1 MKNDL
6 FDLTGKIALV
16 TGGTHGLGM
25 AIAVGLA
32 NAGAKIVVN
41 DIDKEKLEHAKQEY
55 KKQGVDVATFLFD
68 VTSEESVDK
77 GITAIEK
84 EVGYIDILVNNAG
97 IIRRI
102 PLLDM
107 EVAEFE
113 LVLKVDVTGP
123 FIVSKR
129 VVKSMIKRGSGG
141 KIINMC
147 SMMSEVGRHSVG
159 AYAAAKGGLK
169 MLTKN
174 MAVEWAKHNIQVNGI
189 APGYF
194 ATEQTA
200 PIRVDGHPFNE
211 LIMTRTPMNRWGQP
225 EELQG
230 TAIYLASKA
239 SDFVTGIL
247 VYVDGGMLATLGK
260 TKLEE

>member
-1 MKNDL
+1 MASDL
-6 FDLTGKIALV
+6 FDLKGKIALV

-32 NAGAKIVVN
+32 HAGAKIVIN
-41 DIDKEKLEHAKQEY
+41 DLSAEKLENAKREY
-55 KKQGVDVATFLFD
+55 KTKGVDVFTCLFD
-68 VTSEESVDK
+68 VTNEGAVDK
-77 GITAIEK
+77 GIVTIEK
-84 EVGYIDILVNNAG
+84 EVGPVDILVNNAG

-102 PLLDM
+102 PLLEM
-107 EVAEFE
+107 EVNDFE
-113 LVLKVDVTGP
+113 LVLKIDVTGP
-123 FIVSKR
+123 FIMSKR
-129 VVKSMIKRGSGG
+129 VVKSMVERKRGG

-147 SMMSEVGRHSVG
+147 SMMSEVGRHGVG

-174 MAVEWAKHNIQVNGI
+174 MAVEWARYGVQVNGI

-200 PIRVDGHPFNE
+200 PIRVEGHPFNE
-211 LIMTRTPMNRWGQP
+211 LIMTRTPMSRWGEP
-225 EELQG
+225 DELQG
-230 TAIYLASKA
+230 TAVYLASKA

-247 VYVDGGMLATLGK
+247 IYVDGGMLATLGK

>member
-1 MKNDL
+1 MASDL
-6 FDLTGKIALV
+6 FDLKGKTALV

-25 AIAVGLA
+25 SIAVGLA
-32 NAGAKIVVN
+32 NAGAQIVVN
-41 DIDKEKLEHAKQEY
+41 DLSAEKLENAKKEFKAKGIDASTY
-55 KKQGVDVATFLFD
+55 LFD
-68 VTSEESVDK
+68 VTNEGAVDK
-77 GITAIEK
+77 GITSIEN
-84 EVGYIDILVNNAG
+84 EVGPVDILVNNAG
-97 IIRRI
+97 IIRRV
-102 PLLDM
+102 PLLEM
-107 EVAEFE
+107 EVNDFE
-113 LVLKVDVTGP
+113 LVMKIDVTGP
-123 FIVSKR
+123 FIMSKR
-129 VVKSMIKRGSGG
+129 VVKSMVDRKKGG

-147 SMMSEVGRHSVG
+147 SMMSEVGRHGVG

-174 MAVEWAKHNIQVNGI
+174 MAVEWARYGIQVNGI

-211 LIMTRTPMNRWGQP
+211 LIMTRTPMNRWGEP

-230 TAIYLASKA
+230 TAVYLASKA

-260 TKLEE
+260 TKLES

>member
-1 MKNDL
+1 MKNNL

-194 ATEQTA
+194 ATEQPA

-211 LIMTRTPMNRWGQP
+211 LFMTRTPMYRWGQP

>member
-1 MKNDL
+1 MATDL

-16 TGGTHGLGM
+16 TGGTHGIGM

-41 DIDKEKLEHAKQEY
+41 DLSNEKLENAKKEY
-55 KKQGVDVATFLFD
+55 KSKGVEAHTFLFD
-68 VTSEESVDK
+68 VTKEEEVDK

-84 EVGYIDILVNNAG
+84 EVGPVDILVNNAG
-97 IIRRI
+97 IIRRV
-102 PLLDM
+102 PLLEM
-107 EVAEFE
+107 EVADFE
-113 LVLKVDVTGP
+113 LVLKIDVTGP
-123 FIVSKR
+123 FIMSKR
-129 VVKSMIKRGSGG
+129 VVKSMIAGGKGG

-189 APGYF
+189 APGYI

-200 PIRVDGHPFNE
+200 PIRVGGHPFNE
-211 LIMTRTPMNRWGQP
+211 LIMTRTPMNRWGEP

>member
-1 MKNDL
+1 MASDL
-6 FDLTGKIALV
+6 FDLKGKIALI

-25 AIAVGLA
+25 SIAVGLA
-32 NAGAKIVVN
+32 NAGAKIVIN
-41 DIDKEKLEHAKQEY
+41 DLSAEKLENAKKEY
-55 KKQGVDVATFLFD
+55 KIKGVDISTYLFD
-68 VTSEESVDK
+68 VTNEGAVDK
-77 GITAIEK
+77 GITAIEN
-84 EVGYIDILVNNAG
+84 EVGPVDILVNNAG

-102 PLLDM
+102 PLLEM
-107 EVAEFE
+107 EVNDFE
-113 LVLKVDVTGP
+113 LVMKIDVTGP
-123 FIVSKR
+123 FVMSKR
-129 VVKSMIKRGSGG
+129 VVKSMVDRKKGG

-147 SMMSEVGRHSVG
+147 SMMSEVGRHGVG

-174 MAVEWAKHNIQVNGI
+174 MAVEWARYGVQVNGI

-211 LIMTRTPMNRWGQP
+211 LIMTRTPMSRWGEP
-225 EELQG
+225 DELQG
-230 TAIYLASKA
+230 TAVYLASKA

-247 VYVDGGMLATLGK
+247 IYVDGGMLATLGK
-260 TKLEE
+260 TKLEQ

>member
-1 MKNDL
+1 MATDL
-6 FDLTGKIALV
+6 FDLTGKTALV
-16 TGGTHGLGM
+16 TGGTHGIGM

-32 NAGAKIVVN
+32 HAGAKIVVN
-41 DIDKEKLEHAKQEY
+41 DLSVEKLENAKKEY
-55 KKQGVDVATFLFD
+55 ASKGIEAYTYLFD
-68 VTSEESVDK
+68 VTKEDEVDK

-84 EVGYIDILVNNAG
+84 EVGPIDILINNAG

-102 PLLDM
+102 PLLEM
-107 EVAEFE
+107 EVADFE
-113 LVLKVDVTGP
+113 LVLRIDVTGP
-123 FIVSKR
+123 FIMSKR
-129 VVKSMIKRGSGG
+129 VVKSMISRGKGG

-174 MAVEWAKHNIQVNGI
+174 MALEWAKHNIQVNGI
-189 APGYF
+189 APGYI

-200 PIRVDGHPFNE
+200 PIRVGGHPFNE
-211 LIMTRTPMNRWGQP
+211 LIMTRTPMNRWGEP

-230 TAIYLASKA
+230 TAIYLASRA
-239 SDFVTGIL
+239 SNFVTGIL

>member
-1 MKNDL
+1 MGTDL
-6 FDLTGKIALV
+6 FNLKGKTALI

-25 AIAVGLA
+25 SIAVGLA

-41 DIDKEKLEHAKQEY
+41 DLSAEKLENAKKEY
-55 KKQGVDVATFLFD
+55 TAKGIDASAYLFD
-68 VTSEESVDK
+68 VTSETEVDR
-77 GITAIEK
+77 GISTIEK
-84 EVGYIDILVNNAG
+84 EVGPVDILVNNAG

-102 PLLDM
+102 PLLEM
-107 EVAEFE
+107 EVQDFE
-113 LVLKVDVTGP
+113 LVMKIDVTGP
-123 FIVSKR
+123 FIMSKR
-129 VVKSMIKRGSGG
+129 VVKSMVERKSGG
-141 KIINMC
+141 KIVNMC

-174 MAVEWAKHNIQVNGI
+174 MAVEWARYNIQVNGI

-211 LIMTRTPMNRWGQP
+211 LIMTRTPMNRWGEP
-225 EELQG
+225 DELQG
-230 TAIYLASKA
+230 TAVYLASKA

-247 VYVDGGMLATLGK
+247 IYVDGGMLATLGK
-260 TKLEE
+260 TKLEK

>member
-1 MKNDL
+1 MASDL
-6 FDLTGKIALV
+6 FDLKGKIALV

-25 AIAVGLA
+25 SIAVGLA

-41 DIDKEKLEHAKQEY
+41 DLSVEKLENAKKEY
-55 KKQGVDVATFLFD
+55 KAKGIEASTYLFD
-68 VTSEESVDK
+68 VTIEDSVDK
-77 GITAIEK
+77 GISAIEK
-84 EVGYIDILVNNAG
+84 EVGPVDILVNNAG

-102 PLLDM
+102 PLLEM
-107 EVAEFE
+107 EVSDFE
-113 LVLKVDVTGP
+113 LVMRIDVTGP
-123 FIVSKR
+123 FIMSKR
-129 VVKSMIKRGSGG
+129 VVKSMIARGKGG

-200 PIRVDGHPFNE
+200 SIRVDGHPFNE
-211 LIMTRTPMNRWGQP
+211 LIMTRTPMSRWGEP

-230 TAIYLASKA
+230 TAVYLASKA

-260 TKLEE
+260 TKLES

>member
-1 MKNDL
+1 MATDL

-16 TGGTHGLGM
+16 TGGTHGIGM

-32 NAGAKIVVN
+32 HAGAKIVVN
-41 DIDKEKLEHAKQEY
+41 DLSVEKLENAKKEY
-55 KKQGVDVATFLFD
+55 ASKGIEAYTYLFD
-68 VTSEESVDK
+68 VTKEDEVDK

-84 EVGYIDILVNNAG
+84 EVGPIDILINNAG

-102 PLLDM
+102 PLLEM
-107 EVAEFE
+107 EVADFE
-113 LVLKVDVTGP
+113 LVLRIDVTGP
-123 FIVSKR
+123 FIMSKR
-129 VVKSMIKRGSGG
+129 VVKSMISRGKGG

-174 MAVEWAKHNIQVNGI
+174 MALEWAKHNIQVNGI
-189 APGYF
+189 APGYI

-200 PIRVDGHPFNE
+200 PIRVGGHPFNE
-211 LIMTRTPMNRWGQP
+211 LIMTRTPMNRWGEP

-230 TAIYLASKA
+230 TAIYLASRA
-239 SDFVTGIL
+239 SNFVTGIL

>member
-1 MKNDL
+1 MASDL
-6 FDLTGKIALV
+6 FDLKGKTALV
-16 TGGTHGLGM
+16 TGGTHGIGM

-41 DIDKEKLEHAKQEY
+41 DLSNEKIENAKKEY
-55 KKQGVDVATFLFD
+55 KTKGVDAHAYLFD
-68 VTSEESVDK
+68 VTKETEVDK
-77 GITAIEK
+77 GISIIEK
-84 EVGYIDILVNNAG
+84 EVGPIDILVNNAG

-102 PLLDM
+102 PLLEM
-107 EVAEFE
+107 EVTEFE
-113 LVLKVDVTGP
+113 LVMKIDVTGP
-123 FIVSKR
+123 FIMSKR
-129 VVKSMIKRGSGG
+129 VVKSMVARGKGG

-147 SMMSEVGRHSVG
+147 SMMSEVGRHGVG

-174 MAVEWAKHNIQVNGI
+174 MALEWAKYNIQVNGI
-189 APGYF
+189 APGYI

-211 LIMTRTPMNRWGQP
+211 LIMTRTPMNRWGEP

-230 TAIYLASKA
+230 TAVYLASKA

-260 TKLEE
+260 TKLED

>member
-1 MKNDL
+1 MASDL
-6 FDLTGKIALV
+6 FDLKGKIALI

-25 AIAVGLA
+25 SIAVGLA
-32 NAGAKIVVN
+32 NAGAKIVIN
-41 DIDKEKLEHAKQEY
+41 DLSAEKLENAKKEY
-55 KKQGVDVATFLFD
+55 KIKGVDISTYLFD
-68 VTSEESVDK
+68 VTNEVAVDK
-77 GITAIEK
+77 GITAIEN
-84 EVGYIDILVNNAG
+84 EVGPVDILVNNAG

-102 PLLDM
+102 PLLEM
-107 EVAEFE
+107 EVNDFE
-113 LVLKVDVTGP
+113 LVMKIDVTGP
-123 FIVSKR
+123 FVISKR
-129 VVKSMIKRGSGG
+129 VVQSMVDRKKGG

-147 SMMSEVGRHSVG
+147 SMMSEVGRHGVG

-174 MAVEWAKHNIQVNGI
+174 MAVEWARYGVQVNGI

-211 LIMTRTPMNRWGQP
+211 LIMTRTPMSRWGEP
-225 EELQG
+225 DELQG
-230 TAIYLASKA
+230 TAVYLASKA

-247 VYVDGGMLATLGK
+247 IYVDGGMLATLGK
-260 TKLEE
+260 TKLEQ

>member
-1 MKNDL
+1 MATDL
-6 FDLTGKIALV
+6 FDLKGKIALV

-32 NAGAKIVVN
+32 EAGAKIIVN
-41 DIDKEKLEHAKQEY
+41 DLSAEKLENAKNEY
-55 KKQGVDVATFLFD
+55 SKKGIDVSAYLFD
-68 VTSEESVDK
+68 VTDEASVDK
-77 GITAIEK
+77 GITTIEK
-84 EVGYIDILVNNAG
+84 EVGPVDILVNNAG

-107 EVAEFE
+107 EVPEFE
-113 LVLKVDVTGP
+113 LVMKVDVTGP
-123 FIVSKR
+123 FIMSKR
-129 VVKSMIKRGSGG
+129 VVKSMVTRGKGG

-174 MAVEWAKHNIQVNGI
+174 MAVEWARYNIQVNGI

-211 LIMTRTPMNRWGQP
+211 LIMTRTPMNRWGHP
-225 EELQG
+225 DELQG
-230 TAIYLASKA
+230 TAVYLASKA

-247 VYVDGGMLATLGK
+247 IYVDGGMLATLGK

>member
-1 MKNDL
+1 MQSDL
-6 FDLTGKIALV
+6 FDLKGKIALV
-16 TGGTHGLGM
+16 TGGTHGIGM
-25 AIAVGLA
+25 AIAKGLA
-32 NAGAKIVVN
+32 DAGARIVVN
-41 DIDKEKLEHAKQEY
+41 DLSVEKLENAKRDY
-55 KKQGVDVATFLFD
+55 KEKGVDAFTCLFD
-68 VTSEESVDK
+68 ITDEAAVDR

-84 EVGYIDILVNNAG
+84 EVGPIDILVNNAG

-107 EVAEFE
+107 EVSEFE
-113 LVLKVDVTGP
+113 LVMKTDVTGP
-123 FIVSKR
+123 FVVSKR
-129 VVKSMIKRGSGG
+129 VVKTMIAKGKGG

-147 SMMSEVGRHSVG
+147 SMMSEVGRHTVG

-169 MLTKN
+169 MLTRN
-174 MAVEWAKHNIQVNGI
+174 MAVEWARYNIQVNGI
-189 APGYF
+189 APGYI

-200 PIRVDGHPFNE
+200 PLREDGHPFNE

-230 TAIYLASKA
+230 TAVYLASKA

-247 VYVDGGMLATLGK
+247 VFVDGGMLATLGK
-260 TKLEE
+260 TRLEQ

>member
-1 MKNDL
+1 MASDL

-16 TGGTHGLGM
+16 TGGTHGIGM

-41 DIDKEKLEHAKQEY
+41 DLSAEKLESAKKEY
-55 KKQGVDVATFLFD
+55 KTKGVDVHTYLFD
-68 VTSEESVDK
+68 VTKEAEVDK
-77 GITAIEK
+77 GITTIEK
-84 EVGYIDILVNNAG
+84 EVGPVDILVNNAG

-102 PLLDM
+102 PLLEM
-107 EVAEFE
+107 EVSEFE
-113 LVLKVDVTGP
+113 LVMKIDVTGP
-123 FIVSKR
+123 FIMSKR
-129 VVKSMIKRGSGG
+129 VVKSMIANGKGG

-147 SMMSEVGRHSVG
+147 SMMSEVGRHGVG

-174 MAVEWAKHNIQVNGI
+174 MALEWARHNIQVNGI
-189 APGYF
+189 APGYI

-200 PIRVDGHPFNE
+200 PIRVEGHPFNE
-211 LIMTRTPMNRWGQP
+211 LIMTRTPMSRWGEP

-230 TAIYLASKA
+230 TAVYLAAKA

>member
-1 MKNDL
+1 MATDL
-6 FDLTGKIALV
+6 FDLKGKTALI
-16 TGGTHGLGM
+16 TGGTHGIGM
-25 AIAVGLA
+25 SIAIGLA
-32 NAGAKIVVN
+32 DAGAKIVVN
-41 DIDKEKLEHAKQEY
+41 DLSVEKLENAKKEY
-55 KKQGVDVATFLFD
+55 KKKGIDAATFLFD
-68 VTSEESVDK
+68 VTDEDAVDK

-84 EVGYIDILVNNAG
+84 EVGPIDILVNNAG

-107 EVAEFE
+107 PVSEFE
-113 LVLKVDVTGP
+113 LVMKIDVTGP
-123 FIVSKR
+123 FVISKR
-129 VVKSMIKRGSGG
+129 VAKTMIATGKGG

-174 MAVEWAKHNIQVNGI
+174 MAVEWARYNIQVNGI
-189 APGYF
+189 APGYI

-200 PIRVDGHPFNE
+200 PIRVEGHPFNE
-211 LIMTRTPMNRWGQP
+211 LIMTRTPMSRWGQP

-260 TKLEE
+260 TKLEQ

>member
-1 MKNDL
+1 MSLNL
-6 FDLTGKIALV
+6 FDLKRKTALV
-16 TGGTHGLGM
+16 TGGTHGLGLS
-25 AIAVGLA
+25 IAMGLA
-32 NAGAKIVVN
+32 AAGAKVVVN
-41 DIDKEKLEHAKQEY
+41 DLTSEKLEGAREDFR
-55 KKQGVDVATFLFD
+55 KQGMDVSTYLFD
-68 VTSEESVDK
+68 VASEKSVEE
-77 GITAIEK
+77 GISAIEK
-84 EVGYIDILVNNAG
+84 DMGTVDILVNNAG
-97 IIRRI
+97 IIRRT
-102 PLLDM
+102 PLLEM
-107 EVAEFE
+107 EVSDFE
-113 LVLKVDVTGP
+113 LVMKIDVTGP

-129 VVKSMIKRGSGG
+129 VVKSMVEKGKGG

-147 SMMSEVGRHSVG
+147 SMMSEVGRHGVG

-174 MAVEWAKHNIQVNGI
+174 MAVEWAKYNIQVNGI

-194 ATEQTA
+194 ATDQTA

-211 LIMTRTPMNRWGQP
+211 LIMTRTPMNRWGNP

-247 VYVDGGMLATLGK
+247 IYVDGGMLATLGK
-260 TKLEE
+260 TKLEN

>member
-1 MKNDL
+1 MATDL
-6 FDLTGKIALV
+6 FDLNGKIALV

-41 DIDKEKLEHAKQEY
+41 DLSEEKLEKAKNEY
-55 KKQGVDVATFLFD
+55 KVKGVDASTYLFD
-68 VTSEESVDK
+68 VTNEPDVEK
-77 GITAIEK
+77 GITTIEK
-84 EVGYIDILVNNAG
+84 EVGPIDILVNNAG
-97 IIRRI
+97 IIRRV
-102 PLLDM
+102 PLIDM
-107 EVAEFE
+107 EVEDFE

-123 FIVSKR
+123 FIMSKR
-129 VVKSMIKRGSGG
+129 VVKSMIGRGKGG

-200 PIRVDGHPFNE
+200 PIRVGGHPFNE
-211 LIMTRTPMNRWGQP
+211 LIMTRTPMNRWGEP

-239 SDFVTGIL
+239 SDFVSGIL
-247 VYVDGGMLATLGK
+247 IYVDGGMLATLGK

>member
-1 MKNDL
+1 MTFDL
-6 FDLTGKIALV
+6 FDLKGKTALV

-25 AIAVGLA
+25 SIAVGLA
-32 NAGAKIVVN
+32 KAGAQIVIN
-41 DIDKEKLEHAKQEY
+41 DLSAEKLENAKNEY
-55 KKQGVDVATFLFD
+55 KAKGIDVSTYIFD
-68 VTSEESVDK
+68 VTNEEAVDK
-77 GITAIEK
+77 GVTAIEK
-84 EVGYIDILVNNAG
+84 EVAPVDILVNNAG

-102 PLLDM
+102 PLLEM
-107 EVAEFE
+107 EVKDFE
-113 LVLKVDVTGP
+113 LVLNIDVTGP
-123 FIVSKR
+123 FIMSKR
-129 VVKSMIKRGSGG
+129 IVKSMVDRKKSG

-147 SMMSEVGRHSVG
+147 SMMSEVGRHGVG

-174 MAVEWAKHNIQVNGI
+174 MAVEWARYNIQVNGI

-200 PIRVDGHPFNE
+200 EIRVGGHPFNE
-211 LIMTRTPMNRWGQP
+211 LIMTRTPMSRWGEP
-225 EELQG
+225 DELQG

-247 VYVDGGMLATLGK
+247 IYVDGGMLATLGK
-260 TKLEE
+260 TRLEQ

>member
-1 MKNDL
+1 MATDL

-16 TGGTHGLGM
+16 TGGTHGIGM

-32 NAGAKIVVN
+32 HAGAKIVVN
-41 DIDKEKLEHAKQEY
+41 DLSVEKLENAKKEY
-55 KKQGVDVATFLFD
+55 ASKGIEAYTYLFD
-68 VTSEESVDK
+68 VTKEDEVDK

-84 EVGYIDILVNNAG
+84 EVGPIDILINNAG

-102 PLLDM
+102 PLLEM
-107 EVAEFE
+107 EVADFE
-113 LVLKVDVTGP
+113 LVLRIDVTGP
-123 FIVSKR
+123 FVMSKR
-129 VVKSMIKRGSGG
+129 VVKSMISRGKGG

-174 MAVEWAKHNIQVNGI
+174 MALEWAKHNIQVNGI
-189 APGYF
+189 APGYI

-200 PIRVDGHPFNE
+200 PIRVGGHPFNE
-211 LIMTRTPMNRWGQP
+211 LIMTRTPMNRWGEP

-230 TAIYLASKA
+230 TAIYLASRA
-239 SDFVTGIL
+239 SNFVTGIL